1 METSREKEVRLT
13 PSLKKEIIKIVDERI
28 REAHITREDF
38 SELKNIVKE
47 LAEAQKRTEEGLTQ
61 FTIRVDQLT
70 IRVDQLTVRVDE
82 LAQAQRK
89 TEERLNS
96 LAQRV
101 EELAEA
107 QKRTEQRVDELAQA
121 QRKTEERLNS
131 LAQRVEELAEAQ
143 KRTEQRLE
151 ELAHAQKRTEEE
163 LRLLIK
169 EHERTREILSG
180 ISDTVGYGLEDKIFP
195 YLYDFARKEF
205 GVEVEVLDRRSILYT
220 DGRSDEVNIYVE
232 GRRDGEKVYIIGE
245 CKSRP
250 SIKEV
255 DNFWNLIERLREHF
269 KAMVYP
275 FLVGYTY
282 SPSIEEYLRDKYP
295 EIKCLKSFEFE
306 LKYKPTT
313 PLP

>member
-1 METSREKEVRLT
+1 MSMETSREKEVRLT
-13 PSLKKEIIKIVDERI
+13 PSMKKEIIKIVDERI

-61 FTIRVDQLT
+61 LTIRVDQLT
-70 IRVDQLTVRVDE
+70 IRVNELAEAQKRTEGALNQLTQRVDQLAIRVDE
-82 LAQAQRK
+82 LAEAQKKTEQRVNELAEAQK
-89 TEERLNS
+89 RTEERLNS

-101 EELAEA
+101 
-107 QKRTEQRVDELAQA
+107 DELAQ
-121 QRKTEERLNS
+121 
-131 LAQRVEELAEAQ
+131 
-143 KRTEQRLE
+143 
-151 ELAHAQKRTEEE
+151 AQKRTEEE

-195 YLYDFARKEF
+195 YLYDFARREY

-232 GRRDGEKVYIIGE
+232 GRRDGERVYIIGE

-255 DNFWNLIERLREHF
+255 DNFWKLIERLREHF
-269 KAMVYP
+269 KAKVYP
-275 FLVGYTY
+275 FLVGYNY

-313 PLP
+313 KLH